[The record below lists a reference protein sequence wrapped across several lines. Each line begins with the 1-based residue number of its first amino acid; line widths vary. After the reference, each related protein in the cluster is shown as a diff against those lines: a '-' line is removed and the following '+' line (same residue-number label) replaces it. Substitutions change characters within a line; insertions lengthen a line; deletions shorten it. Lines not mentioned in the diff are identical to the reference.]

1 MDGRARQGL
10 HHGQGKRG
18 ILGQGALQG
27 RKRHQ
32 HHLARLL
39 RLDDAEVGA
48 AVQRARRGKRRDRAG
63 AVEQDRAALGVHE
76 RAGEKPPHED
86 VRA

>member
-1 MDGRARQGL
+1 MNESIEKKMLISALRRRQRQAIAVEDYEAAAALRDQIRALTG
-10 HHGQGKRG
+10 
-18 ILGQGALQG
+18 
-27 RKRHQ
+27 
-32 HHLARLL
+32 
-39 RLDDAEVGA
+39 EVGA